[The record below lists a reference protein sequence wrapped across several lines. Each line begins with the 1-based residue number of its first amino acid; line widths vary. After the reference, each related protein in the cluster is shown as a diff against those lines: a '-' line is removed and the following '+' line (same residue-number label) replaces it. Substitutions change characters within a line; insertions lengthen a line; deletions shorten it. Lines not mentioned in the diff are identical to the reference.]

1 MAVQSLTTATPAHS
15 VPGAME
21 AVVASLSA
29 VEGASFW
36 GLSGEQVEALVGSVA
51 AIRAVLDRLEVAAVR
66 EGVSRGLPAERGYG
80 AVDWVRSCQQR
91 GGGAAVSD
99 PGHIS
104 RVLRLTA
111 TRDRAGARAVWEA
124 FTAGHLGSGKAD
136 QLARFETEVSPVA
149 VPEQV
154 AEVVTDL
161 VHAAVDGADGTGL
174 TPRELSTAI
183 RYAGQLMRPE
193 RDLDAAHA
201 ARARG
206 RGLTKR
212 PGPAGLAEYRFL
224 ADPDAAA
231 ILDAAVAGLSAP
243 VTGPHGEPDLR
254 TPARRRGDALIDV
267 IRRGVSAPGA
277 GPRTSKAQ
285 VLVTMTLDQLRHDLP
300 GAGVTATG
308 EVLSAT
314 EVRRHACDAGIIPV
328 VLGSRGEILDLGAE
342 VRLFTPAQR
351 RALWHRDRGCTYP
364 GCTIPAQ
371 WCDAHHVTWWS
382 RGGPTDLGNAALLC
396 GHHHTLVHHRDLTA
410 TVTPTAVTWDLTQNS
425 GSPP

>member
-36 GLSGEQVEALVGSVA
+36 GLSGDQVEALVGSVA

-66 EGVSRGLPAERGYG
+66 EGASRGLPAERGYG

-183 RYAGQLMRPE
+183 RYAGQLMRPQ
-193 RDLDAAHA
+193 RDLDAAHE

-206 RGLTKR
+206 RCLTKR
-212 PGPAGLAEYRFL
+212 PGPAGLAEYRLL

-231 ILDAAVAGLSAP
+231 VIDAAVAGLSAP

-254 TPARRRGDALIDV
+254 TPARRRGDALIEV
-267 IRRGVSAPGA
+267 VRRGVSSPGT

-285 VLVTMTLDQLRHDLP
+285 VVITMALDQLLADRP
-300 GAGVTATG
+300 GAAVTATG
-308 EVLSAT
+308 EVLSAA
-314 EVRRHACDAGIIPV
+314 EVRRHACDAGIIPM
-328 VLGSRGEILDLGAE
+328 VLGTAGEVLDVGRE
-342 VRLFTPAQR
+342 HRLFTAAQR
-351 RALWHRDRGCTYP
+351 RALCHRDRGCTYP

-382 RGGPTDLGNAALLC
+382 RGGATDLDNAALLC
-396 GHHHTLVHHRDLTA
+396 GRHHTHVHRRDLVA
-410 TVTPTAVTWDLTQNS
+410 TLTSAGVSWHLTHSSGTP
-425 GSPP
+425 P